1 MVRPTF
7 VDRYHD
13 LVVGSRAGGIQEALG
28 SGMAAETNDDKA
40 GPVREATAIRD
51 VDGGH
56 APFGVEDER
65 GRDHKRWVESRRH
78 LFIHAARRV
87 RLSSRR
93 GRSLLKSE
101 SVPWCHP
108 LIESM
113 SAVIVGAWFAQ
124 ISL

>member
-1 MVRPTF
+1 
-7 VDRYHD
+7 
-13 LVVGSRAGGIQEALG
+13 
-28 SGMAAETNDDKA
+28 
-40 GPVREATAIRD
+40 
-51 VDGGH
+51 
-56 APFGVEDER
+56 
-65 GRDHKRWVESRRH
+65 
-78 LFIHAARRV
+78 
-87 RLSSRR
+87 LSSRR